1 MTLTQ
6 FLLALRARL
15 GILVMIVAATV
26 LAATAGSLLLPKSYD
41 ATASLLVDAR
51 DEQSLGNAQ
60 RMALMPQERL
70 SYLQTQ
76 KDILGSRKVALM
88 VVRNLGLAQQASP
101 YLPTESTGGS
111 TAAIEQRL
119 VESLLKRLKVETSQ
133 SNVIQATYASADPVF
148 SALVANAFAKAYIDT
163 MLELRVEPAREAASW
178 FDEQLK
184 GLRANLESAQA
195 KLTSLYQQEK
205 IVSTDERTDVETARL
220 AALSEEVVRAQSQ
233 TFQWTSRA
241 QQARS
246 FIERSGSAD
255 GLPDVMDNA
264 FIQRLKGELLRGESR
279 LQDLATQYG
288 PNHPQYQRQTSEND
302 DLRRKLN
309 AEMRKVVAGI
319 GSSLRQSEQR
329 EAALMQ
335 AMAAQRTRM
344 LGLKG
349 NRNEFNVLKRD
360 VESAER
366 AYDTAMQRA
375 VTSQVDSRANV
386 TNVSV
391 LNPAIAPGRPSSPKV
406 GLNIALSVVVGVLLG
421 LGMVLLLERA
431 DGRVRSFGDLEDAW
445 NVPVLGELKPW
456 KPRNPALGHAGAG
469 HRALP
474 SPG

>member
-15 GILVMIVAATV
+15 GVLVMIVAVTV
-26 LAATAGSLLLPKSYD
+26 TAAIAGSLLLPKSYT
-41 ATASLLVDAR
+41 ATASLLVDTR

-76 KDILGSRKVALM
+76 KDILGSRKVALR
-88 VVRNLGLAQQASP
+88 VVRSLDLVQQPSPHLKPERAGGRAEAS
-101 YLPTESTGGS
+101 E
-111 TAAIEQRL
+111 ERL

-133 SNVIQATYASADPVF
+133 SNVIQATYTSADPAF
-148 SALVANAFAKAYIDT
+148 SARVANAFVKAYVDT
-163 MLELRVEPAREAASW
+163 MLELRVEPAREAAAW

-195 KLTSLYQQEK
+195 RLTSLHQQEK
-205 IVSTDERTDVETARL
+205 VVSTDERTDVDNARL

-233 TFQWTSRA
+233 TFQWRSRA

-246 FIERSGSAD
+246 FIAAGGSPD
-255 GLPDVMDNA
+255 GLPDVLDNA
-264 FIQRLKGELLRGESR
+264 FIQRLKGELLQGESR
-279 LQDLATQYG
+279 LRELATQYG
-288 PNHPQYQRQTSEND
+288 PNHPSYQRQTSENSG
-302 DLRRKLN
+302 LQRKLD
-309 AEMRKVVAGI
+309 AEMRKVVGGI
-319 GSSLRQSEQR
+319 DSSLRQSEQR
-329 EAALMQ
+329 EAALVQ

-344 LGLKG
+344 LGLKS
-349 NRNEFNVLKRD
+349 NRIEFSVLRRD

-375 VTSQVDSRANV
+375 VISKVDSRANL

-391 LNPAIAPGRPSSPKV
+391 LNPAIAPVRPSSPKV
-406 GLNIALSVVVGVLLG
+406 GLNIALSLAIGIMLG
-421 LGMVLLLERA
+421 LGMVILLERA
-431 DGRVRSFGDLEDAW
+431 DGRVRSLGDLEDAW
-445 NVPVLGELKPW
+445 KVPVLGELKPW
-456 KPRNPALGHAGAG
+456 RPGGPLLGHSGSG

>member
-1 MTLTQ
+1 MTLNQ

-26 LAATAGSLLLPKSYD
+26 LAATAGSLLLPRSYD
-41 ATASLLVDAR
+41 ATASLLVDTR
-51 DEQSLGNAQ
+51 DEQSLGNDQ
-60 RMALMPQERL
+60 RSNIQPLERL

-88 VVRNLGLAQQASP
+88 VVQNLHLVDQPSP
-101 YLPTESTGGS
+101 YLTPEQVSGGA
-111 TAAIEQRL
+111 AAIEDRL

-133 SNVIQATYASADPVF
+133 SNVIQATYSSANPGF

-163 MLELRVEPAREAASW
+163 MLELRVVPAREAAVW

-195 KLTSLYQQEK
+195 RLTSLHQQEQ
-205 IVSTDERTDVETARL
+205 IVSTDERVDVDNARL

-233 TFQWTSRA
+233 TFQWRSRA
-241 QQARS
+241 EQAHS
-246 FIERSGSAD
+246 FTGRGGSPD
-255 GLPDVMDNA
+255 GLPDVLDNA
-264 FIQRLKGELLRGESR
+264 FIQRLKGDLLRGESR
-279 LQDLATQYG
+279 LQELATQYG
-288 PNHPQYQRQTSEND
+288 PNHPQYQRQSSEND
-302 DLRRKLN
+302 GLRRKLG
-309 AEMRKVVAGI
+309 AEMRNVVAGI
-319 GSSLRQSEQR
+319 DSSLRQSEQR
-329 EAALMQ
+329 EAALVQ

-349 NRNEFNVLKRD
+349 NRNEFNVLRRD

-375 VTSQVDSRANV
+375 VTSQVDSRANH

-391 LNPAIAPGRPSSPKV
+391 LNPAIAPGRPASPKL
-406 GLNIALSVVVGVLLG
+406 GLNVALSVIVGVMLG
-421 LGMVLLLERA
+421 LGMVMLLEKA
-431 DGRVRSFGDLEDAW
+431 DGRVRSIGDLEDAW
-445 NVPVLGELKPW
+445 KVPVLGELRPW
-456 KPRNPALGHAGAG
+456 KALSPPPGDAGAG